1 MFMKNV
7 TCDIDL
13 LVGFCLF
20 VKKKGLLISFFF
32 FFCLRR
38 KRILK
43 LICEILKTRLY
54 KV

>member
-20 VKKKGLLISFFF
+20 VKKKGLLLYRFFF
-32 FFCLRR
+32 FLFE
-38 KRILK
+38 KK
-43 LICEILKTRLY
+43 KDFE
-54 KV
+54 VDM

>member
-20 VKKKGLLISFFF
+20 VKKKGLLLYRFFF
-32 FFCLRR
+32 FFFFEN
-38 KRILK
+38 KK
-43 LICEILKTRLY
+43 DFE
-54 KV
+54 VDM